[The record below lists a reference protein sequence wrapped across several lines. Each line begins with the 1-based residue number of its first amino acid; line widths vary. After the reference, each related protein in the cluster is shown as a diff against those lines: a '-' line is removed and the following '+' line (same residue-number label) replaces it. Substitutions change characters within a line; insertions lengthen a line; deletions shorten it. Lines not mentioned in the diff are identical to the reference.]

1 MLDDKTGEY
10 WFLEVNTRLQVE
22 HPVTE
27 EVTGIDIVQ
36 EQINIANKKSI
47 SFLNNDAA
55 DLGHSFGHSIEVRI
69 YAENPE
75 NDFLPETGEIFI
87 YQPSEIDGIRWES
100 GINSGTKITT
110 NFDPMLSKVIS
121 WSETRDE
128 AAAILA
134 NALEKTIIGGVKT
147 NKDFLIN
154 CLRNKDFIDGKTTS
168 DFISKSKPSRSKVL
182 LEEDER
188 KFLIIAAISNALN
201 NQKKLGVLNFV
212 PAAWTNGRIP
222 KQRIKLELNGK
233 ETEVSYKYLKD
244 GSIDILDTVST
255 VISVEE
261 NKLIIEIDS
270 EIIVS
275 SIYTKENK
283 IVIGNSY
290 GSIETNIL
298 PRFKIPGANLQED
311 GLVAPMPGKVIDI
324 QVKKGQKIKKGQ
336 SILIIEAMK
345 MEQTIKSPK
354 NSIVKQ
360 VLVSKLQQVENGE
373 LLVILDD

>member
-1 MLDDKTGEY
+1 MYK
-10 WFLEVNTRLQVE
+10 R
-22 HPVTE
+22 
-27 EVTGIDIVQ
+27 
-36 EQINIANKKSI
+36 QI
-47 SFLNNDAA
+47 
-55 DLGHSFGHSIEVRI
+55 
-69 YAENPE
+69 Y
-75 NDFLPETGEIFI
+75 
-87 YQPSEIDGIRWES
+87 
-100 GINSGTKITT
+100 
-110 NFDPMLSKVIS
+110 
-121 WSETRDE
+121 
-128 AAAILA
+128 
-134 NALEKTIIGGVKT
+134 
-147 NKDFLIN
+147 
-154 CLRNKDFIDGKTTS
+154 
-168 DFISKSKPSRSKVL
+168 
-182 LEEDER
+182 
-188 KFLIIAAISNALN
+188 NALN